1 MNCVFIYVINN
12 VEFLEKTI
20 NEIVKIDFKKE
31 SDVRNQLELCK

>member
-1 MNCVFIYVINN
+1 MNSVFIYVINN

-20 NEIVKIDFKKE
+20 NEIVKIDFKNE

>member
-1 MNCVFIYVINN
+1 MFFISVINN

-20 NEIVKIDFKKE
+20 NKIVKISFKNE